1 MQLELTE
8 DELKFI
14 SVSIEEMLKRINEMR
29 QTHGWNFDK
38 EIEAYKNINE
48 KIKGDLESLGFLPPP
63 SNNIVDN
70 SLAVD
75 KIETEEEDLEFL
87 DSLCEDGLMP

>member
-1 MQLELTE
+1 MQLELTK

-29 QTHGWNFDK
+29 KTHGWNFDK

-48 KIKGDLESLGFLPPP
+48 KIKGDLESLGFLPP
-63 SNNIVDN
+63 SNNYSDEVNNADFD
-70 SLAVD
+70 A
-75 KIETEEEDLEFL
+75 IEE
-87 DSLCEDGLMP
+87 

>member
-1 MQLELTE
+1 MKLKLTE

-14 SVSIEEMLKRINEMR
+14 SVSIEEMLKRINEMQ

-48 KIKGDLESLGFLPPP
+48 KIKGDLESLGFLPP
-63 SNNIVDN
+63 SNAEVD
-70 SLAVD
+70 A
-75 KIETEEEDLEFL
+75 IETESEDLDFL
-87 DSLCEDGLMP
+87 DSLCDDGLMP